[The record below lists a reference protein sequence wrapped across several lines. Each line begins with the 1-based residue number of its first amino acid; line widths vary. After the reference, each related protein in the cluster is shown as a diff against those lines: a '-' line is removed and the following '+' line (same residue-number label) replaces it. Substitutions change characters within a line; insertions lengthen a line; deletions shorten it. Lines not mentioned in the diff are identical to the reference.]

1 MKAVVLMATRCTRSK
16 VPGGGSGGNKRK
28 GGDEERRALLDV
40 RLRFLVGTGRP
51 SVFMLIGSA
60 GAFAT
65 MSATCSLEGRKL
77 RCPQQQGACLCV
89 PVRVHVLIS
98 LSLRGCSCVFLLA
111 LKRERDQRMHPRAR
125 AHTHTHTHTHAL
137 PSSNSSLSPAYA
149 RTCMRPS
156 KPGNDDSNAFL
167 DSCLRVC
174 VCVCM
179 VCMVSSGRY
188 TWHDTECT
196 GPARQR

>member
-1 MKAVVLMATRCTRSK
+1 MR
-16 VPGGGSGGNKRK
+16 
-28 GGDEERRALLDV
+28 DH
-40 RLRFLVGTGRP
+40 RLRFLVGSGRP

-125 AHTHTHTHTHAL
+125 AHTHTHAL